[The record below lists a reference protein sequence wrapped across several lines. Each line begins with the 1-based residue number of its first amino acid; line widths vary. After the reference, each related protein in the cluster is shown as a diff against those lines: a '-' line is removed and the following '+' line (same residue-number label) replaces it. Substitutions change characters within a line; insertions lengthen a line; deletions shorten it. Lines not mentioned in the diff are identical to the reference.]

1 MARGSADEHD
11 VRARLKPPDTMD
23 DADAQQWPARHRIL
37 GDSRHLR
44 LRHGRIMF
52 QLQRHQAITPA
63 HYAGEA
69 GDPAASQRLQ
79 RGQFTRDVE
88 ILRLDRDPFHPPVT
102 GGNSAISR
110 ALPIG
115 VSSGANRW
123 SIAARSRAGS
133 PSACA

>member
-52 QLQRHQAITPA
+52 QLQRHQAIAPA
-63 HYAGEA
+63 HHAGEA
-69 GDPAASQRLQ
+69 GDPAAAQRLQ

-110 ALPIG
+110 ASPIG

-133 PSACA
+133 PSARA